1 MVDVIEATCQD
12 RIMSWKRRSV
22 KAGERVRV
30 GRRTISVPSVPSMTD
45 PDRPTDVS
53 VPAGDSDRQPA
64 IDRDAVQHLDRVR
77 AIFRPA
83 SSDNLVPGL
92 ERFIGREDI
101 FRRVGEADMASH
113 GTQAM
118 MQCPPHW
125 PSGVTWVPIRDLE
138 ILEILDDQ
146 DIRAG

>member
-1 MVDVIEATCQD
+1 
-12 RIMSWKRRSV
+12 MSWKGRSL

-45 PDRPTDVS
+45 PDRPTQVS
-53 VPAGDSDRQPA
+53 APAGDSDRQPA
-64 IDRDAVQHLDRVR
+64 IDRNAVQYLDRVR
-77 AIFRPA
+77 AIFRPT
-83 SSDNLVPGL
+83 SSDNLAPGL

-101 FRRVGEADMASH
+101 FRHVGEADMASH

-125 PSGVTWVPIRDLE
+125 PNGVTWVPIRDLE